1 MTLTYNQRGFKVKN
15 NMIAFSHKVND
26 VNLSFDISNLA
37 NCLKIKQVEIV
48 NGNSYKTR
56 GEFSICVAYDV
67 DIEDSS
73 LIKESENRSTQRL
86 GNVGR
91 LI

>member
-1 MTLTYNQRGFKVKN
+1 MEIGKQRPSNFKRRNYLMTLPYNQRGFKVEN

-56 GEFSICVAYDV
+56 GKFSICVAYDV
-67 DIEDSS
+67 DIEDSYFD
-73 LIKESENRSTQRL
+73 N
-86 GNVGR
+86 
-91 LI
+91 

>member
-37 NCLKIKQVEIV
+37 NCLKIKQV
-48 NGNSYKTR
+48 
-56 GEFSICVAYDV
+56 
-67 DIEDSS
+67 
-73 LIKESENRSTQRL
+73 
-86 GNVGR
+86 
-91 LI
+91 

>member
-1 MTLTYNQRGFKVKN
+1 
-15 NMIAFSHKVND
+15 MIAFSHKVND
-26 VNLSFDISNLA
+26 INISFDISNLA

-56 GEFSICVAYDV
+56 DKFSICVDYNV

-73 LIKESENRSTQRL
+73 LIKKVKIVL
-86 GNVGR
+86 LKV
-91 LI
+91 